1 MPPFLSGF
9 SLIACTKLKPS
20 LVWTTPADSAA
31 AGITTAHTTVRIIV
45 RKNCGA
51 SGSRSLVPS
60 IELHSG
66 ILLISEVR
74 VQHFPT
80 LDERPRTHCVR
91 PPSSRTQQYLSSLAR
106 RQPSCTPERTRRTRD
121 HTRLLQPR
129 PWPPRHGVP
138 SAKVTADWT
147 RSQALATMGS
157 AKSSSVGMMC
167 SCLLY
172 TSPSPRDRQKSR
184 MPSSA

>member
-80 LDERPRTHCVR
+80 LDERPGGLTVC
-91 PPSSRTQQYLSSLAR
+91 AR
-106 RQPSCTPERTRRTRD
+106 RPLAHSSTSRVLPDGSPPAPRNGHAAQGIIHDSCSRD
-121 HTRLLQPR
+121 HGHRVTACH
-129 PWPPRHGVP
+129 PPRSPPIGRE
-138 SAKVTADWT
+138 AKH
-147 RSQALATMGS
+147 SQPWGPPRARA
-157 AKSSSVGMMC
+157 SV
-167 SCLLY
+167 
-172 TSPSPRDRQKSR
+172 
-184 MPSSA
+184 